1 MRHPVFLYSLILFLL
16 LIKSGEPPH
25 IFPCVAFAETAAVL
39 SLVDDA
45 VISTAESA
53 FKAMKQRNYPALWE
67 MLSRKSQKT
76 IVDNV
81 AKAAKKAGA
90 GVGKAEVSRDF
101 AEGGA
106 FARAY
111 WDSYLTAFDPDAVL
125 EHSRWELGP
134 IGKKEA
140 KIIIQHQKADQPAH
154 LKLFRENGLWRVGL
168 EETFAGRRFL
178 MGNTQRQ

>member
-25 IFPCVAFAETAAVL
+25 IFPGVAFAETAAVL

-101 AEGGA
+101 AEGE
-106 FARAY
+106 R
-111 WDSYLTAFDPDAVL
+111 LP
-125 EHSRWELGP
+125 GP
-134 IGKKEA
+134 TGTVI
-140 KIIIQHQKADQPAH
+140 
-154 LKLFRENGLWRVGL
+154 
-168 EETFAGRRFL
+168 
-178 MGNTQRQ
+178 